1 MTKSYTLNDGSKL
14 PWLSF
19 GTGSALYQQDAA
31 DVVRQAIENNVT
43 FLDGAQM
50 YNNEET
56 LGAGIK
62 ASGKPRS
69 ELFITTKFDTLL
81 PGQTVKERLSIS
93 LAKLG
98 LDYVDLYLIHCPAQ
112 PKRENSLTQWWEGM
126 EEVKRAGLARSIG
139 VSNFKVEDLEVILKT
154 AKVIPAVNQVG
165 PSYSM
170 SFLCRPL
177 NFFPLD
183 WIPSICL
190 QGYRTDL

>member
-19 GTGSALYQQDAA
+19 GTGTALYQQDAT
-31 DVVRQAIENNVT
+31 DLVRLAIDNNIT
-43 FLDGAQM
+43 FFDGAQI
-50 YNNEET
+50 YNNEDT

-69 ELFITTKFDTLL
+69 ELFITTKFNTLL
-81 PGQTVKERLSIS
+81 PGQTVKERLNIS

-98 LDYVDLYLIHCPAQ
+98 LDYVDLFLIHFPEQ

-154 AKVIPAVNQVG
+154 AKIVPAVNQVR
-165 PSYSM
+165 PSFQFILM
-170 SFLCRPL
+170 SFSRRLL
-177 NFFPLD
+177 NFSHTRSN
-183 WIPSICL
+183 SIHMS
-190 QGYRTDL
+190 TKP